1 MLRKTRE
8 SWEELWVMQK
18 ESFKWLRKHWKGYS
32 VALVIAY
39 FTPMGIYKLVT
50 YINEKRDRKNKKLDR
65 NIEP

>member
-32 VALVIAY
+32 AALVIAY
-39 FTPMGIYKLVT
+39 FTPMAIYKLVT